1 MYSNYTSFGNSN
13 TNGSNNSNIH
23 HRFVDVKD
31 YQSNKDGMIILN
43 GGMSKSDNFT
53 FSGSNNTSLKSSGS
67 SKSKL
72 KAFVAGKK
80 SKTKDKI
87 SDKPIISL
95 PSNFE
100 HTVHVGYDP
109 STGEFTGMPQH
120 WAILLQNS
128 QISKQEQQQ
137 NPQAVLD
144 ALKYYT
150 QKDNSTQKWL
160 RFDDNQ
166 YDNFR
171 DSSTV
176 SPSSSYTQFN
186 YTSKTEPV
194 HKKSLPI
201 TPSSPYINKNFNS
214 GYKIQN
220 SSSIGYSSPNGMGSS
235 LQKQPNYS
243 TISSCHNYKLSNNCS
258 LPPNYQQKSTLSPC
272 NVNSSLTNLQS
283 QKLTNAFDNMSIK
296 KKDSFSVSSTSSV
309 SECDASLGGGARTDL
324 SNTPTNT
331 SSSSKLSFL
340 NNDNGKPPPPIPE
353 RPPRTLSIY
362 TKPKDEDEKMSST
375 ITASGGFGKDVKRDV
390 SQRKKKLSDAE
401 VLTRLRSIVTIGNPD
416 RRYQKVDKI
425 GSGAS
430 GSVYTAIEISTGAE
444 VAIKEMNLSQ
454 QPKKDLIINEI
465 LVMRENKHP
474 NIVNYLDS
482 YLVGDDLW
490 VIMEYLAG
498 GSLTDVVTEC
508 QMEEGMIAGVCR
520 EVLQALEFLHSRHVI
535 HRDIKSDNILLGMD
549 GSVKLTDFGFC
560 AQISPEQNKRTTM
573 VGTPYWMAPEV
584 VTRKQ
589 YGPSVDCW
597 SLGIMAIEMVEGEPP
612 YLNENPLRA
621 IYLIATNG
629 KPDFPSRESLSLPFR
644 DFIDRALEVNVDKR
658 YSASEL
664 LKHNFLKCAQPLSGL
679 QYLIVAA
686 KRSIA
691 ASNG

>member
-1 MYSNYTSFGNSN
+1 MYSNFSNFDTSKSSNNKNSN
-13 TNGSNNSNIH
+13 SQH
-23 HRFVDVKD
+23 QYVDVKNF
-31 YQSNKDGMIILN
+31 QPNKDGMIMLN
-43 GGMSKSDNFT
+43 GGMNRSDNFT
-53 FSGSNNTSLKSSGS
+53 FSGPNNGSSLKSSS

-80 SKTKDKI
+80 SKGKDKI

-150 QKDNSTQKWL
+150 QKDNSSQKWL

-171 DSSTV
+171 DSSTI

-186 YTSKTEPV
+186 YASKTEPI

-201 TPSSPYINKNFNS
+201 TSSSPFVNKGFNG

-235 LQKQPNYS
+235 LQKLPNYS
-243 TISSCHNYKLSNNCS
+243 TLSTSQSYKTSGNPN
-258 LPPNYQQKSTLSPC
+258 LPPNYHSKSTLST
-272 NVNSSLTNLQS
+272 NNLNSSYTNSQN
-283 QKLTNAFDNMSIK
+283 QKLTNNFDNMFIK
-296 KKDSFSVSSTSSV
+296 KNSFSMSSNSSV
-309 SECDASLGGGARTDL
+309 SESDSTNITNGKIDTM
-324 SNTPTNT
+324 SNHANTTPT
-331 SSSSKLSFL
+331 SKLSFL
-340 NNDNGKPPPPIPE
+340 NTDNGKPPPPIPE

-362 TKPKDEDEKMSST
+362 TKPKEEDEKSSSNST
-375 ITASGGFGKDVKRDV
+375 VSGGFGKDVKKDV
-390 SQRKKKLSDAE
+390 SQRKKKLSDSE
-401 VLTRLRSIVTIGNPD
+401 VLARLRSIVTIGNPD
-416 RRYQKVDKI
+416 RRYQKVNKI

-664 LKHNFLKCAQPLSGL
+664 LKHNFLRCAQPLSGL

>member
-31 YQSNKDGMIILN
+31 YQSNKD
-43 GGMSKSDNFT
+43 
-53 FSGSNNTSLKSSGS
+53 GSNNTSLKSSGS